1 MMDRFL
7 CSQDKSKLLG
17 TQTQFFCTCFDVL
30 SMIITCVPLTQTIG
44 GIEIHL
50 CVRPL
55 KVFHERPTHSTHSQN
70 CLHFEDKALLFLS
83 CKLLL
88 AGFNAL
94 AKCYFTKLLILY
106 TITRLKSLNSRNDTV
121 LWVLRVC
128 QL

>member
-1 MMDRFL
+1 
-7 CSQDKSKLLG
+7 
-17 TQTQFFCTCFDVL
+17 
-30 SMIITCVPLTQTIG
+30 MIITCVPLTQTIG

-55 KVFHERPTHSTHSQN
+55 KVFHERPSTHSQN

-94 AKCYFTKLLILY
+94 AKYYFTMLLIQWNLGLE
-106 TITRLKSLNSRNDTV
+106 TSIGRRG
-121 LWVLRVC
+121 
-128 QL
+128 